1 MLAER
6 AAPVLEQAPLVS
18 ARIARVGGRSAGEWL
33 REDAEISRDLRWA
46 LRREYR
52 LTYSSALRETEEVV
66 AGKWW
71 SDLPVPGP
79 APDGT
84 PAPVSLEADLAET
97 LGVGVGDTMEWDV
110 QGVAIPSVV
119 TSVREVD
126 WGRMATNFFVIFPP
140 GVLEEAPG
148 SHVLLLRIEDTED
161 RAILQ
166 RDLVAR
172 FPNVSALD
180 ATTILQALDAV
191 LAQAGR
197 AVRAL
202 SALTLSTG
210 FLILLAA
217 AAASRHE
224 RTREA
229 LLLRTLGA
237 DGRLVR
243 RVVAT
248 EAIALSALAA
258 VVGTATAIAAS
269 AGLVVGLFEIP
280 YRPPWLDLALLTS
293 VAFVVSAGLGWWHGR
308 PATRGSP
315 LAGLR
320 AEEMG

>member
-1 MLAER
+1 
-6 AAPVLEQAPLVS
+6 LEQAPLIS

-33 REDAEISRDLRWA
+33 REDTEISRDLRWA

-52 LTYSSALRETEEVV
+52 LTYSAALRESEEVV
-66 AGKWW
+66 AGAWW
-71 SDLPVPGP
+71 SDLP
-79 APDGT
+79 ASDGT

-97 LGVGVGDTMEWDV
+97 LGVGVGDTMEWGV

-140 GVLEEAPG
+140 GVLAGAPE
-148 SHVLLLRIEDTED
+148 SHVLLLRLENTED

-258 VVGTATAIAAS
+258 VVGTGTALAAS
-269 AGLVVGLFEIP
+269 AGLVIGLFEIP
-280 YRPPWLDLALLTS
+280 YRPPGLDLALLTG
-293 VAFVVSAGLGWWHGR
+293 VAFAVSAGLGWWHGR

>member
-1 MLAER
+1 
-6 AAPVLEQAPLVS
+6 
-18 ARIARVGGRSAGEWL
+18 
-33 REDAEISRDLRWA
+33 

-52 LTYSSALRETEEVV
+52 LTYSAALRETEEVV
-66 AGKWW
+66 AGAWW
-71 SDLPVPGP
+71 SDPPVF
-79 APDGT
+79 DGS

-269 AGLVVGLFEIP
+269 AGLVVGLFESP